1 MSSSFLRYLSD
12 PQRARNV
19 QDGLFTVL
27 VMGVAVALML
37 FLLGSADILTSL
49 SIIGILLCLSLVGSV
64 MRFFSMTRLDTDLRE
79 AQSSLDASLK
89 TIQSRVGDH
98 DLALLQMA
106 GQIETIESD
115 INTIK
120 KTQILQTQSHQAFM
134 GTMKNKMMQL
144 IQALART
151 RNTADDTAREKPR
164 TKKSTPKNFFTPPL
178 TTANDE
184 PASPPHGAGRYD
196 DDDVFISPAL
206 IRDAVDTAIKN
217 NRIDTYVQPI
227 STLPQRHVHG
237 YDVMGRVRF
246 TPGVYIPARQYRGQA
261 AHAGQQVTLDRMV
274 LSGIPQLA
282 KSLAAQKIFVNICD
296 DALRDA
302 HTIRLITDMMARDVT
317 LKNKLVLEFSERDF
331 MRIDDQSARVITA
344 LQQTG
349 VAFGVNDVKSADFD
363 LNKLARLKFTYL
375 KLAYDRLV
383 TTKNSDAGAAIL
395 HRFITRLQTRN
406 VHLIVACVETPA
418 QVRAMMDFPIAL
430 AQGFAFGRPDRP
442 VAYQPKTKVA

>member
-1 MSSSFLRYLSD
+1 MSSLVRYLSD
-12 PQRARNV
+12 PKRARNV
-19 QDGLFTVL
+19 QDGLFAVL
-27 VMGVAVALML
+27 VMGVAVAMML

-64 MRFFSMTRLDTDLRE
+64 MRFFSITRLDTDLRE
-79 AQSSLDASLK
+79 AQSTLDASLK

-134 GTMKNKMMQL
+134 STMKDKMMQL
-144 IQALART
+144 INALART
-151 RNTADDTAREKPR
+151 RNTPADATEKPR
-164 TKKSTPKNFFTPPL
+164 AKKSAPKNFFTPPL
-178 TTANDE
+178 VTANDE
-184 PASPPHGAGRYD
+184 PAPVPGPERYD
-196 DDDVFISPAL
+196 DDVFVSPAL
-206 IRDAVDTAIKN
+206 IRDAIDTAIKA

-227 STLPQRHVHG
+227 CTLPQRHVHG
-237 YDVMGRVRF
+237 YDVMGRVRLG
-246 TPGVYIPARQYRGQA
+246 PGVYIPAKQYRGQA
-261 AHAGQQVTLDRMV
+261 AHAGQQVTLDRLV
-274 LSGIPQLA
+274 ISGLPQLA
-282 KSLAAQKIFVNICD
+282 KTLAAPKLFVNICD
-296 DALRDA
+296 DAVRDA
-302 HTIRLITDMMARDVT
+302 QTMRMIIDMMAKTVD
-317 LKNKLVLEFSERDF
+317 LKHKLVLEFSERDF
-331 MRIDDQSARVITA
+331 MRIDDASARVIAA
-344 LQQTG
+344 LQQAG

-363 LNKLARLKFTYL
+363 LNKLARLKFAYL

-383 TTKNSDAGAAIL
+383 TTKNSEAGAAIL
-395 HRFITRLQTRN
+395 HRFITRLQTRD
-406 VHLIVACVETPA
+406 VQLVVSCVETPA